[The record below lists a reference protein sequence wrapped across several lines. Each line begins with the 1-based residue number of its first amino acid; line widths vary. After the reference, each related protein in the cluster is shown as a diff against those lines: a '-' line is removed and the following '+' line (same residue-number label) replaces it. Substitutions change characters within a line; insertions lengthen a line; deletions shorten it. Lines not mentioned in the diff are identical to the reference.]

1 MLDMTVLI
9 SELLKFDRRRR
20 KDPLADPLEGAEWQ
34 GMLWTLRLYD
44 NIRGE
49 GRGEVEKP
57 DRSTGSVDQRRAQ
70 CSVAR

>member
-9 SELLKFDRRRR
+9 GELLKFDRRRR
-20 KDPLADPLEGAEWQ
+20 RDPLADPLEGAEWQ

-44 NIRGE
+44 HIRGE
-49 GRGEVEKP
+49 GRGEVEQQE
-57 DRSTGSVDQRRAQ
+57 RSTGSIGQRPAQ

>member
-9 SELLKFDRRRR
+9 GELLKFDRRRR
-20 KDPLADPLEGAEWQ
+20 SDPLADPLEGAEWQ

-44 NIRGE
+44 HIRGE
-49 GRGEVEKP
+49 GRGEAKP
-57 DRSTGSVDQRRAQ
+57 QGRSTGSIPEQRAQ

>member
-9 SELLKFDRRRR
+9 SELLKFDRRKR

-49 GRGEVEKP
+49 GRGEVEQP

>member
-9 SELLKFDRRRR
+9 GELLKFDRRRR
-20 KDPLADPLEGAEWQ
+20 RDPLADPLEGAEWQ

-44 NIRGE
+44 HIRGK
-49 GRGEVEKP
+49 GRGEVEQQ
-57 DRSTGSVDQRRAQ
+57 DHSTRSIPQQRAQ

>member
-9 SELLKFDRRRR
+9 GELLKFDRRRR
-20 KDPLADPLEGAEWQ
+20 RDPLADPLEGAEWQ

-44 NIRGE
+44 HIRGE
-49 GRGEVEKP
+49 GRGEIEQQ
-57 DRSTGSVDQRRAQ
+57 DRSTGSIPQQRTQ

>member
-9 SELLKFDRRRR
+9 SELLKFDRRKR

-44 NIRGE
+44 NTRGE
-49 GRGEVEKP
+49 GRGQVEKP

>member
-9 SELLKFDRRRR
+9 GELLKFDRRRR
-20 KDPLADPLEGAEWQ
+20 RDPLADPLEGAEWQ

-44 NIRGE
+44 HIRGE
-49 GRGEVEKP
+49 GRGEIEHQ
-57 DRSTGSVDQRRAQ
+57 DRSTGSIPQQRTQ

>member
-9 SELLKFDRRRR
+9 GELLKFDRRRR
-20 KDPLADPLEGAEWQ
+20 KDSMADPLEGAEWQ

-44 NIRGE
+44 HIRGE
-49 GRGEVEKP
+49 GRVEIEQQ
-57 DRSTGSVDQRRAQ
+57 DRSTGSIPQQRAQ

>member
-1 MLDMTVLI
+1 MLDMTILI
-9 SELLKFDRRRR
+9 SELLKFDRRKR

-34 GMLWTLRLYD
+34 GMLWTLRLYA

>member
-9 SELLKFDRRRR
+9 AELLKFDSRRRR
-20 KDPLADPLEGAEWQ
+20 DPLADPLEGAEWQ

-44 NIRGE
+44 HIRGE
-49 GRGEVEKP
+49 GRSKVEQQ
-57 DRSTGSVDQRRAQ
+57 DRSTGSIGEHPAQ

>member
-9 SELLKFDRRRR
+9 SELLKFDRRKR

-34 GMLWTLRLYD
+34 GMLWTLRLYA

-49 GRGEVEKP
+49 GRGEVEQR
-57 DRSTGSVDQRRAQ
+57 DHSTGSVDQRRAQ

>member
-9 SELLKFDRRRR
+9 GELLKFDRRRR

-44 NIRGE
+44 HIRGE
-49 GRGEVEKP
+49 GRSVIEQQ
-57 DRSTGSVDQRRAQ
+57 DRSTGSIPQQRTQ

>member
-9 SELLKFDRRRR
+9 GELLKFDRRRR

-44 NIRGE
+44 HIRGE
-49 GRGEVEKP
+49 GRGEIEQQ
-57 DRSTGSVDQRRAQ
+57 DRSTGSIPQQRTQ

>member
-9 SELLKFDRRRR
+9 GELLKFGRRRR
-20 KDPLADPLEGAEWQ
+20 RDPLADPLEGAEWQ

-44 NIRGE
+44 HIRGE
-49 GRGEVEKP
+49 GRSVIEQQ
-57 DRSTGSVDQRRAQ
+57 DRSTGSIPQQRTQ

>member
-9 SELLKFDRRRR
+9 GELLKFDRRRR
-20 KDPLADPLEGAEWQ
+20 RDPLADPLEGAEWQ

-44 NIRGE
+44 HIRGE
-49 GRGEVEKP
+49 GRGVIEQQ
-57 DRSTGSVDQRRAQ
+57 DRSTGSIPQQRTQ